1 MMKRLLVIVFTL
13 TAILAAGY
21 LALRRADIPYD
32 TLEKVYANQDSQF
45 LTLNGEA
52 RLHYRDVG
60 PRDAPAIVLV
70 HGFSASLH
78 TWEDWATNLKQ
89 DYRVISLDLPGHGL
103 TRCPDVS
110 EMGIAHFVSVVDQA
124 LSTLNADTFTL
135 VGNSMGGATAWNYTL
150 AHPEKV
156 DALVLVDASGWPE
169 AAEDSESEPFV
180 FKLLANPIARSVMK
194 DLDLSSLI
202 RSGLEDSFTDQSLVT
217 DEMVKRYAS
226 LGRAPCHRQ
235 AILNLMSGEN
245 PRPIASK
252 ETLATVTAPTL
263 ILHGADD
270 NLVPVGDATRFSEAI
285 PNAQK
290 IIYENV
296 GHLPQ
301 EEVASQSVSD
311 LRNFLT
317 NTVYK
322 PAIAAP
328 EEVMDVK

>member
-1 MMKRLLVIVFTL
+1 MKRLLVIVFTL

-32 TLEKVYANQDSQF
+32 TLEKVYANADSQF

-78 TWEDWATNLKQ
+78 TWEDWATDLKQ

-110 EMGIAHFVSVVDQA
+110 KMGITQFVSAVDQTLSA
-124 LSTLNADTFTL
+124 LGADTFTI

-156 DALVLVDASGWPE
+156 DALVLVDSSGWPE
-169 AAEDSESEPFV
+169 ATGDSESEPLV
-180 FKLLANPIARSVMK
+180 FKLLASPLARSVMK

-202 RSGLEDSFTDQSLVT
+202 RSGLEDSFTDKSLVT

-226 LGRAPCHRQ
+226 LGRAPCHRE
-235 AILNLMSGEN
+235 AILKLMSGDN
-245 PRPIASK
+245 PRPTASK
-252 ETLATVTAPTL
+252 ETLAAITAPTL
-263 ILHGADD
+263 ILHGSDD
-270 NLVPVGDATRFSEAI
+270 NLVPVGDATRFDEAI
-285 PNAQK
+285 PNTQMV
-290 IIYENV
+290 IYENV

-301 EEVASQSVSD
+301 EEVANQSVSD
-311 LRNFLT
+311 FRDFLT
-317 NTVYK
+317 TTVHL
-322 PAIAAP
+322 PTPPAP
-328 EEVMDVK
+328 EAAVSVE

>member
-1 MMKRLLVIVFTL
+1 
-13 TAILAAGY
+13 
-21 LALRRADIPYD
+21 
-32 TLEKVYANQDSQF
+32 
-45 LTLNGEA
+45 
-52 RLHYRDVG
+52 
-60 PRDAPAIVLV
+60 
-70 HGFSASLH
+70 
-78 TWEDWATNLKQ
+78 
-89 DYRVISLDLPGHGL
+89 
-103 TRCPDVS
+103 
-110 EMGIAHFVSVVDQA
+110 MGITQFVSVVDQA
-124 LSTLNADTFTL
+124 LSALDADKFTL

-150 AHPEKV
+150 AHPDKV

-180 FKLLANPIARSVMK
+180 FKLLANPFARSVMK

-226 LGRAPCHRQ
+226 LGRAPCHRP

-252 ETLATVTAPTL
+252 ETLGTIMAPTL

-301 EEVASQSVSD
+301 EEVANQSVSD
-311 LRNFLT
+311 LRKFLT
-317 NTVYK
+317 NTVYT
-322 PAIAAP
+322 PIIAAP
-328 EEVMDVK
+328 EETVGDE

>member
-1 MMKRLLVIVFTL
+1 MKRLLVIVFTL

-78 TWEDWATNLKQ
+78 TWEDWATDLKQ

-110 EMGIAHFVSVVDQA
+110 KMGITQFVSAVDQTLIA
-124 LSTLNADTFTL
+124 LGADKFTL

-150 AHPEKV
+150 AHPDKV
-156 DALVLVDASGWPE
+156 DAMVLVDASGWPE

-180 FKLLANPIARSVMK
+180 FKLLANPLARSVMK

-202 RSGLEDSFTDQSLVT
+202 RSGLEDSFTNQSLVT

-226 LGRAPCHRQ
+226 LGRAPCHRE
-235 AILNLMSGEN
+235 AILKLMSGDN

-252 ETLATVTAPTL
+252 ETLAAITAPTL
-263 ILHGADD
+263 ILHGSDD
-270 NLVPVGDATRFSEAI
+270 NLVPVGDAIRFDEAI
-285 PNAQK
+285 PNTQRV
-290 IIYENV
+290 IYENV

-311 LRNFLT
+311 LRDFLT
-317 NTVYK
+317 TTVHLPTT
-322 PAIAAP
+322 PAPDEAVSV
-328 EEVMDVK
+328 E